1 MRELVETARQWLAE
15 GRAGYLAR
23 PVTEQ
28 GFGPRDPAGA
38 VLVDAR
44 GECVGALYRGV
55 FDAELIAE
63 AGAMGAMGA
72 AAGGDSGAGAGGR
85 ASGGTARV
93 CEVSVR
99 GAEAEAAKLTCGGQA
114 EVLIQP
120 LAAIPAEWWE
130 LLGEGVGVALV
141 TRLNEAADQAT
152 SEVVRATD
160 AVRDEAGRRAG
171 ELLAVRRPGR
181 DALYGDS
188 GLVLVEAYP
197 SAPYVVIGGGGELA
211 EIIERQALLLGWEA
225 VLVTDR
231 EEAARVIEARRD
243 AACVVMLSHDEEF
256 DVPTLRD
263 ALAAGVPYVG
273 ALGSRRTTARRRE
286 GLIGA
291 GVSEARLALVHGPIG
306 LDLGARTPAET
317 ALAICAEILGVLGA
331 RKAGALRDAEG
342 PLNP

>member
-63 AGAMGAMGA
+63 VGAIGAMGA
-72 AAGGDSGAGAGGR
+72 AAGGV
-85 ASGGTARV
+85 SGGTARV

-99 GAEAEAAKLTCGGQA
+99 GPEAEAAKLTCGGQA

-130 LLGEGVGVALV
+130 LLDEGVGVALV
-141 TRLNEAADQAT
+141 TRLNETADQAT

-225 VLVTDR
+225 VLVTGR
-231 EEAARVIEARRD
+231 EEAAQVIEARRD

-291 GVSEARLALVHGPIG
+291 GVSEAQLALVHGPIG

>member
-28 GFGPRDPAGA
+28 GFGPRDPGGA

-44 GECVGALYRGV
+44 GECVGSLYRGV
-55 FDAELIAE
+55 FDAELVAE
-63 AGAMGAMGA
+63 ARAMGAEVTGTGA
-72 AAGGDSGAGAGGR
+72 LGAGV
-85 ASGGTARV
+85 TARV

-99 GAEAEAAKLTCGGQA
+99 GAEAVAAKLTCGGQA

-120 LAAIPAEWWE
+120 LAAIPAEWWA

-141 TRLNEAADQAT
+141 TRLNEAADQAS

-160 AVRDEAGRRAG
+160 AVRDDAGRRAG
-171 ELLAVRRPGR
+171 ELLATRRAGR
-181 DALYGDS
+181 DALYGES

-211 EIIERQALLLGWEA
+211 EIIERQALLLGWDA
-225 VLVTDR
+225 VLVTSR
-231 EEAARVIEARRD
+231 EEAAKAIEARRD
-243 AACVVMLSHDEEF
+243 AACVVMLSHDEGF

-263 ALAAGVPYVG
+263 ALAAGVPYIG

-286 GLIGA
+286 GLINA
-291 GVSEARLALVHGPIG
+291 GVSEAQLALVHGPIG

-331 RKAGALRDAEG
+331 RTAGALRDAEG